1 MSTESVFAPF
11 RKNIVG
17 FDATM
22 PLFDGRM
29 APIVYAD
36 WTASGRLYR
45 PIEDFMLREIGPLV
59 ANTHTETTYTGT
71 AMTRAYHRAR
81 DIIKRHVNAG
91 PDDSLIFTGFGMT
104 AAINKLQRILGIRM
118 PEGCPKGCHEG
129 SRPLVY
135 VTHMEHHSNQIT
147 WEECDV
153 DVRIIPRDDST
164 GLPDLAWL
172 EGSLKEDRDRPLL
185 IGAFTAGSNVTGLLT
200 PYGKMAALMHRH
212 GGLCFVDFAAA
223 APYIDIDMHPGQ
235 RQKPSAFDAGQ
246 EDESLDAI
254 TFSPHKFL
262 GGPGSSGVLILHNS
276 LYRRV
281 VPDQPGGGTV
291 KWTTPFGTHRYF
303 DNIEAREDGGTPGFL
318 QAIRAAL
325 AIEVKEAMGTMA
337 IREREKE
344 ILDIIIAEFR
354 EEPSI
359 MLLEGGN
366 LDRLGILS
374 FYAPG
379 EHHNLIVRLLN
390 DRFGVQTR
398 GGCSCAGTYGHIL
411 FNIGKTTSLHI
422 TELIDSGDLSEKPGW
437 VRVSVHPTMT
447 DSEARHVGRSVVET
461 IRHYREWGEDYV
473 FEKES
478 GEFLPKAKTCVPK
491 EQTFSPSAKTP
502 RPGHGADSSAGG
514 EAIAEPDLLS
524 GFSPL

>member
-1 MSTESVFAPF
+1 MSTESAFAPF

-17 FDATM
+17 NDATM
-22 PLFDGRM
+22 PLADGRT

-45 PIEDFMLREIGPLV
+45 PIEEFMLEKIGPLV

-71 AMTRAYHRAR
+71 AMTRAYHAAR

-118 PEGCPKGCHEG
+118 PEGCPKGCREG
-129 SRPLVY
+129 KRPLVL

-147 WEECDV
+147 WEECEV
-153 DVRIIPRDDST
+153 DVRIIPRDESN
-164 GLPDLAWL
+164 GLPDLEWMERILRENA
-172 EGSLKEDRDRPLL
+172 DRPLL

-200 PYGKMAALMHRH
+200 PLHEMAAMMHRH
-212 GGLCFVDFAAA
+212 GGLCFADFAAA
-223 APYIDIDMHPGQ
+223 APYIDIDMHPGLA
-235 RQKPSAFDAGQ
+235 RGKPGSPEA
-246 EDESLDAI
+246 DEGRLDAI

-276 LYRRV
+276 LYHRQ

-303 DNIEAREDGGTPGFL
+303 DDIESREDGGTPGFL

-325 AIEVKEAMGTMA
+325 AIRVKEAMGTKA
-337 IREREKE
+337 IHDREKE
-344 ILDIIIAEFR
+344 LLDIIIAEFR
-354 EEPSI
+354 EEPAI
-359 MLLEGGN
+359 MLLEGEN
-366 LDRLGILS
+366 LERLGILS

-411 FNIGKTTSLHI
+411 FSIGKTNSRHI

-447 DSEARHVGRSVVET
+447 DAEARHVGRSVVET
-461 IRHYREWGEDYV
+461 IRHYREWGEGYAFD
-473 FEKES
+473 KES
-478 GEFLPKAKTCVPK
+478 GEFLPK
-491 EQTFSPSAKTP
+491 SPPAGTATP
-502 RPGHGADSSAGG
+502 LDGSGG
-514 EAIAEPDLLS
+514 RVGGPEIDLLS
-524 GFSPL
+524 GFAPL

>member
-1 MSTESVFAPF
+1 MSTESAFATF

-17 FDATM
+17 IDATM
-22 PLFDGRM
+22 PLADGSM
-29 APIVYAD
+29 VPIVYAD

-45 PIEDFMLREIGPLV
+45 PIEEFMLEEIGPLV

-71 AMTRAYHRAR
+71 AMTRAYHAAR

-118 PEGCPKGCHEG
+118 PEGCAKGCREG
-129 SRPLVY
+129 KRPLVLI
-135 VTHMEHHSNQIT
+135 THMEHHSNQIT
-147 WEECDV
+147 WEECEV
-153 DVRIIPRDDST
+153 DVRIIPRDEAT
-164 GLPDLAWL
+164 GLPDLAWMERIL
-172 EGSLKEDRDRPLL
+172 RENADRPLL

-200 PYGKMAALMHRH
+200 PLHEMAAMMHRH
-212 GGLCFVDFAAA
+212 GGLCFADYAAA

-235 RQKPSAFDAGQ
+235 ARRRPSPGPGGSDPSEGSPPSPGD
-246 EDESLDAI
+246 DEGRLDAI

-262 GGPGSSGVLILHNS
+262 GGPGSSGILILHNS
-276 LYRRV
+276 LYHRQ

-303 DNIEAREDGGTPGFL
+303 DDIESREDGGTPGFL

-325 AIEVKEAMGTMA
+325 AIRVKEAMGTKA
-337 IREREKE
+337 IHDREKE
-344 ILDIIIAEFR
+344 LLDIIIAEFR
-354 EEPSI
+354 EEPAI
-359 MLLEGGN
+359 MLLEGEN

-411 FNIGKTTSLHI
+411 FSIGKTNSRHI

-447 DSEARHVGRSVVET
+447 DAEARHVGRSVVET
-461 IRHYREWGEDYV
+461 IRHYREWGEAFV
-473 FEKES
+473 FDKES
-478 GEFLPKAKTCVPK
+478 GEFLPKDPTSKSAP
-491 EQTFSPSAKTP
+491 PSGPSGGHASG
-502 RPGHGADSSAGG
+502 PGAS
-514 EAIAEPDLLS
+514 LLS
-524 GFSPL
+524 GFAPL

>member
-1 MSTESVFAPF
+1 MSTESIFAPF
-11 RKNIVG
+11 RDNIVG
-17 FDATM
+17 IDATM
-22 PLFDGRM
+22 PLADGKT

-71 AMTRAYHRAR
+71 AMTRAYHAAR

-118 PEGCPKGCHEG
+118 PEGCAKSCREEKK
-129 SRPLVY
+129 PLVL

-147 WEECDV
+147 WEECEV
-153 DVRIIPRDDST
+153 DLRIIPRDEAT
-164 GLPDLAWL
+164 GLPDLGWMERIL
-172 EGSLKEDRDRPLL
+172 RENTDRPLL
-185 IGAFTAGSNVTGLLT
+185 IGAFTGGSNVTGLIT
-200 PYGKMAALMHRH
+200 PYGKMAAIMHRH
-212 GGLCFVDFAAA
+212 GGLCFVDFAAS
-223 APYIDIDMHPGQ
+223 APYVDIDMHP
-235 RQKPSAFDAGQ
+235 ANA
-246 EDESLDAI
+246 EAYLDAVL
-254 TFSPHKFL
+254 FSPHKFL
-262 GGPGSSGVLILHNS
+262 GGPGSAGVLILHNS
-276 LYRRV
+276 LYHRR

-291 KWTTPFGTHRYF
+291 VWTTPYGTHKYY

-318 QAIRAAL
+318 QAMRAAL
-325 AIEVKEAMGTMA
+325 AVRVKEAMGVSR

-344 ILDIIIAEFR
+344 IVDIIMEEFAK
-354 EEPSI
+354 EKSV

-411 FNIGKTTSLHI
+411 FSIDKTNSRHI
-422 TELIDSGDLSEKPGW
+422 TDLIDTGDLSEKPGW
-437 VRVSVHPTMT
+437 VRVSVHPTMS
-447 DSEARHVGRSVVET
+447 DAEARHVGRSVVET
-461 IRHYREWGEDYV
+461 IRHYREWGKDYD
-473 FEKES
+473 FDKET
-478 GEFLPKAKTCVPK
+478 GEFLPKAR
-491 EQTFSPSAKTP
+491 AM
-502 RPGHGADSSAGG
+502 AG
-514 EAIAEPDLLS
+514 PDLLS
-524 GFSPL
+524 GFHPL